1 MAIVEMHPRW
11 GAEIIGDARWLEMA
25 RKICLTHH
33 EKWDGS
39 GYPLGLAGDAVPW
52 EGQVVALADVYDALR
67 SSRVYKGAMSHGDAV
82 RVILSGD
89 GRTSPDHF
97 SPAML
102 KFFRENHEK
111 MDEIFR
117 SGGA

>member
-1 MAIVEMHPRW
+1 MLLIVLRCSAKD
-11 GAEIIGDARWLEMA
+11 GFKVAE
-25 RKICLTHH
+25 K
-33 EKWDGS
+33 S
-39 GYPLGLAGDAVPW
+39 PLSL
-52 EGQVVALADVYDALR
+52 
-67 SSRVYKGAMSHGDAV
+67 SKGAMSHGDAV